1 MKNSVKKI
9 SLSFIILLSDTFLF
23 LKNTIKI
30 FQLFISIFLLLTLAI
45 SNLYSQNSQ
54 TYNQSGIYTW
64 KAPAGVTSVQVQA
77 WGGGGGGAGNS
88 TFNDGAGAGGGGAYS
103 TSNITVVPGTTYTLQ
118 VGAGG
123 TGGALALNSTAN
135 GSSGGDSWFINSST
149 VLAKGGGG
157 GFYPVSGAAG
167 AAGTGGQAASCVG
180 STKYSGGNGGAGNN
194 SIAGH
199 GGGGGSS
206 AGSGTIGNNGSTGGT
221 NNDAGGSAPSGGG
234 AGGSGS
240 IIFGSNG
247 LSPGGGGGGSGDFNY
262 GGTGA
267 QGQIVLNWIV
277 SSTIGSNSVA
287 AANVCSNSTN
297 IPIHSFSITN
307 GTITDVSFVTTGN
320 YIASDISNFKLYYTT
335 GNSFSTSNLL
345 ATISSPAVAGTQTFP
360 SFSLPIGS
368 ATYYLWIVMN
378 PGSTVTDG
386 HTIAVNATTVA
397 NVTGTTSGSGNASGT
412 QTFRSPSLSSSL
424 TPVAIASGSTFSYA
438 ATSTSSGA
446 TFSWTRAAVLGIN
459 QATASGTGN
468 VSEVLT
474 NSTLLPVNVT
484 YVYNT
489 TANGCSASQNVV
501 VTVNPMSFLTSP
513 ATPATICSG
522 STFTYTPTCNIIG
535 ATYSWIRSTLSGISQ
550 LGTTGTGN
558 IIETL
563 VNTTAFPVNVV
574 YTFTTTAFGF
584 NNPGQSVVVT
594 VNPLP
599 VLSNTATPS
608 PICSGTTFTCVP
620 ASATSG
626 CSFSWLRPA
635 ITGISQTASSG
646 IGLINELLTNTTTA
660 PINVAYTYTAT
671 ANGCSNSGQNISVT
685 INPLPVLSN
694 TVTPSPI
701 CSGTTFT
708 CIPTSATPGC
718 SFFWLRAAVSG
729 INESSHS
736 GTSSINESLTN
747 ATTAPVN
754 VVYTFTTTANGCSNT
769 GQTITL
775 PVNPIPIL
783 NCPLTPAPICSG
795 NTFTCI
801 PTSATSGCSFS
812 WLRAATSGISQPGNS
827 GTSNINELLTCTSLA
842 PVKVVYTF
850 TTIANG
856 CVNPGQNI
864 TFSVNPTPI
873 LSSTLTPAAI
883 CSGSTFNYTPAS
895 NTSGAAFSWTRA
907 TTAGIS
913 QAGTSGTGNVS
924 EILTNTTTSPVNV
937 TYSYT
942 VTANGCSSNSQNVT
956 VKVNPSPL
964 LSSSTAPPAI
974 ISGSAFTYTPT
985 STISGTSFSWTRA
998 TLAGISQA
1006 ATSGTNNINETLINT
1021 TALPVNV
1028 TYTYTITAN
1037 GCSTLASVLVIVEPL
1052 PTINNTLTPAPVVSG
1067 KPFIDTLT
1075 SNTPGTTFI
1084 WKSSTGKTG
1093 TGNIN
1098 DTPIDTT
1105 AFPITITY
1113 TVTATANGVSGN
1125 PVVIVLTV
1133 YPVPKLSSPLTA
1145 SVCSS
1150 STFSYTATSKTPGA
1164 TFTWSRATISGI
1176 SQTGT
1181 SGTGNVSEVLT
1192 NTTTSIVNVTYKYTT
1207 TANGVSDT
1215 AQNVVVTVNPLP
1227 VLSNTV
1233 TSYSVRSGNTFNY
1246 IAASAI
1252 TGAAVDWSR
1261 ATVSG
1266 ISQTKTSGSG
1276 NISEVLI
1283 NTTAFPVN
1291 VTYTYTITANS
1302 CSNDQNIV
1310 VTVKPLSDT
1319 IKLSGIAS
1327 GKTDTIPTGGGSFS
1341 IIKPNIPGI
1350 TIDSLGIVP
1359 GIGYPF
1365 KINNNTDTT
1374 ITLPFLII
1382 ENTVGGNI
1390 TDTLYYVLPIYP
1402 IPVLSSSL
1410 TASVCSGNT
1419 FNYTATSKTPAATFT
1434 WSRATISGISQAG
1447 TSGTGN
1453 VSEVLTSTTTAPIN
1467 VIYKYITTANGVS
1480 DTAQNIV
1487 ITVNPAPIVTE
1498 VSSSPSSAN
1507 VGTGSATISA
1517 SGGVVPYSFEWLGI
1531 NETNPTATG
1540 LLSGNYIVQ
1549 VTDGIGCSSIMNI
1562 TIPLNP
1568 SDSAICDIRANG
1580 TVTKPSCALKADGA
1594 INLTVSPGSSVTYL
1608 WTNGSATENIINAS
1622 QGIYAVNITDPTC
1635 KKHLS
1640 FEVEAQK
1647 TSCTDTL
1654 PGGIIIQEVC
1664 NTNASIILTEISAAL
1679 CPTSCDGRISA
1690 QVSGITPVKYVWGGT
1705 ITTSNEFTA
1714 ACARQYEV
1722 IAIDSNGCYVKNNI
1736 FVNEQNPVSCVNCSN
1751 NPITISLTSTTPS
1764 GAKNCN
1770 GSAIITASGGS
1781 GHYTYQWSGT
1791 NQTNPTAYGLCAGNY
1806 IVKVTDSNGCSNVLN
1821 VIIPL
1826 NPHDSISCDILGIGR
1841 VTAPTCIAKAD
1852 GAITLTV
1859 SPSTVT
1865 YSWSTGSVNKDI
1877 TGIPSGTYAVDIA
1890 DNTCTRHFSYN
1901 LQGLDSACISLECNL
1916 NASIT
1921 LTQTSAASCAD
1932 SCNGHLQAVVNGLTP
1947 VKYNWGGT
1955 ITTSNEFTSACA
1967 KEYMVIATDTNG
1979 CYVKASIT
1987 VSEQNPV
1994 SCVKCSSNPV
2004 TISLLSTTASGA
2016 KNCNG
2021 SATITASGGSG
2032 HYTYQWYGTNQTNPT
2047 ATGLCIGNY
2056 MVKASDSNGC
2066 SDTLNVVISPT
2077 TTITTTTTTG
2087 GNTGGGGGTC
2097 DITATYSVTSA
2108 SCGAKADGA
2117 ITLSVSP
2124 STVTYSW
2131 STASVN
2137 EDLIN
2142 IPEGIYTVGITDSSC
2157 TKNLSISVNAKSNNC
2172 TDSSTTIPLCNLN
2185 ASITLTQTSAAS
2197 CADSCNGHLQAVV
2210 NGLTPVKY
2218 NWGGTITTSNV
2229 FTSACAKEYMVIATD
2244 ANGCYVSSQINVGTL
2259 QSSCTPTPS
2268 LSSPLA
2274 ANICSGSAF
2283 NYTARSS
2290 TPGATFAWTRAAV
2303 PGIAEAAAS
2312 GTGNIAEV
2320 LFDTIGSPVKVT
2332 YKYITTANGISD
2344 TAQSVVVT
2352 VSNCS
2357 VTTCPSCDSLIFYF
2371 PSTVCVGAA
2380 VTFNNGSLGCVGNPT
2395 FVWNFGDG
2403 SPVSSNPTHIYTQI
2417 PKTGTSY
2424 PVQLYIPGLGT
2435 CAGKTVTINVNVV
2448 ACSQIGCTK

>member
-1 MKNSVKKI
+1 M
-9 SLSFIILLSDTFLF
+9 
-23 LKNTIKI
+23 
-30 FQLFISIFLLLTLAI
+30 
-45 SNLYSQNSQ
+45 
-54 TYNQSGIYTW
+54 
-64 KAPAGVTSVQVQA
+64 
-77 WGGGGGGAGNS
+77 
-88 TFNDGAGAGGGGAYS
+88 
-103 TSNITVVPGTTYTLQ
+103 
-118 VGAGG
+118 
-123 TGGALALNSTAN
+123 
-135 GSSGGDSWFINSST
+135 
-149 VLAKGGGG
+149 
-157 GFYPVSGAAG
+157 
-167 AAGTGGQAASCVG
+167 
-180 STKYSGGNGGAGNN
+180 
-194 SIAGH
+194 
-199 GGGGGSS
+199 
-206 AGSGTIGNNGSTGGT
+206 
-221 NNDAGGSAPSGGG
+221 
-234 AGGSGS
+234 
-240 IIFGSNG
+240 
-247 LSPGGGGGGSGDFNY
+247 
-262 GGTGA
+262 
-267 QGQIVLNWIV
+267 
-277 SSTIGSNSVA
+277 
-287 AANVCSNSTN
+287 
-297 IPIHSFSITN
+297 
-307 GTITDVSFVTTGN
+307 
-320 YIASDISNFKLYYTT
+320 
-335 GNSFSTSNLL
+335 
-345 ATISSPAVAGTQTFP
+345 
-360 SFSLPIGS
+360 
-368 ATYYLWIVMN
+368 
-378 PGSTVTDG
+378 
-386 HTIAVNATTVA
+386 
-397 NVTGTTSGSGNASGT
+397 
-412 QTFRSPSLSSSL
+412 
-424 TPVAIASGSTFSYA
+424 
-438 ATSTSSGA
+438 
-446 TFSWTRAAVLGIN
+446 
-459 QATASGTGN
+459 
-468 VSEVLT
+468 
-474 NSTLLPVNVT
+474 
-484 YVYNT
+484 
-489 TANGCSASQNVV
+489 
-501 VTVNPMSFLTSP
+501 
-513 ATPATICSG
+513 
-522 STFTYTPTCNIIG
+522 
-535 ATYSWIRSTLSGISQ
+535 
-550 LGTTGTGN
+550 
-558 IIETL
+558 
-563 VNTTAFPVNVV
+563 
-574 YTFTTTAFGF
+574 
-584 NNPGQSVVVT
+584 
-594 VNPLP
+594 
-599 VLSNTATPS
+599 
-608 PICSGTTFTCVP
+608 
-620 ASATSG
+620 
-626 CSFSWLRPA
+626 
-635 ITGISQTASSG
+635 
-646 IGLINELLTNTTTA
+646 
-660 PINVAYTYTAT
+660 
-671 ANGCSNSGQNISVT
+671 
-685 INPLPVLSN
+685 LSN

-2137 EDLIN
+2137 EDLTNIPEGIYTVGITDSTCTKNLSISVNAKSNSCTDTSTTIPECNLNASITLTQTSAASCADSCNGHLQAVVNGLTPVKYNWGGTITTSNVFTSACAKEYMVIATDTNGCYVKASITVSEQNPVSCVKCSSNPVTISLLSTTASGAKNCNGSATITASGGSGHYTYQWYGTNQTNPTATGLCIGNYMVKASDSNGCSDTLNVVISPTTTITTTTTTGGNTGGGGGTCDITATYSVTSASCGAKADGAITLSVSPSTVTYSWSTASVNEDLIN